1 MPAPVLFFISL
12 GMAVFFLAS
21 SPVQA
26 QDFVLPA
33 DLQAS
38 WCSTSWSVSGSTYTC
53 TGGSGKITFP
63 SDAIISSSNA
73 VVFVANAGF
82 ELNNARLGNESSRVS
97 LRAPNGGALV
107 RSAVGAEVSGFIE
120 TSGTVDLAGTKV
132 GEYIKSNG
140 KVTLVGGG
148 VAGNVESINSGVS
161 ATGGAVFGGEIKANG
176 DVNLVGGSVEKRV
189 TSTNN
194 KVITQGASLLG
205 GATAHSG
212 MSIKG
217 SGDTIIKGDFIF
229 TSLNAAYFE
238 GVKMISGSS
247 IGTAGTAYFKDSVIG
262 TLTNP
267 VDVRVNGSATVKLE
281 NSTIY
286 GMVHVPDYGQWSPLI
301 TGDSR
306 SHIYGECLRF
316 SGGARPLSDPARL
329 CDGSAVPPDPV
340 DPAECKVELHVEHMI
355 AGLQN
360 QGRVVVVDEPGCEK
374 PDSLDFIF
382 GYVSPEDPPEKASL
396 VLNGVDLLD
405 PNKPKV
411 SLDFSGGNEALLIVE
426 YNEAGRLW
434 LKIDAENQV
443 RKEFVSRPYG
453 LCLETD
459 LNHAEDLLF
468 QRKNGGEPI
477 HSAGDIF
484 ELRILAVAWR
494 DDAKGLNDVR
504 EADTIC
510 NNPPILNYRQYFDE
524 ETGERSIGLE
534 PILIEPDLEGGALEV
549 ALGRT
554 AHDHTDAGQMTLP
567 DQSISEVGIFMI
579 KAIPPEYL
587 GADMTHAISLSS
599 RIGRFVPAYLA
610 IEKSIDLEPS
620 CSKAEYSY
628 QGQPIFF
635 NESARLHVIGKN
647 RQGETTLN
655 YDRGEF
661 WQFGGLSKHKMFSAT
676 DIDALD
682 RKVRDGDI
690 ECQAADYRNCWAKRL
705 ADDSSLAALTDDVV
719 GDGQRSYSLN
729 GSVTYLRRAIELDKY
744 DAPFEAAVRLFID
757 REDLS
762 DQDDVTH
769 SLDGES
775 LSADYLSEPIQGSQ
789 VRLGRVRAENV
800 IASDIPAPP
809 RANLPL
815 WLEQWD
821 GNFFN
826 PEDDQGCTTFESN
839 PVESD
844 YKGNLKMVDVD
855 RQFSAEKEKQQEG
868 VGIQAITG
876 TENRFDGSA
885 LIEHIIKGPAG
896 TAPLWLCQSHESG
909 LGGICSYYKS
919 EDISRAMAQV
929 TFGIYQGPKPL
940 IFRRELYR
948 GMQ

>member
-1 MPAPVLFFISL
+1 
-12 GMAVFFLAS
+12 
-21 SPVQA
+21 
-26 QDFVLPA
+26 
-33 DLQAS
+33 
-38 WCSTSWSVSGSTYTC
+38 
-53 TGGSGKITFP
+53 
-63 SDAIISSSNA
+63 
-73 VVFVANAGF
+73 
-82 ELNNARLGNESSRVS
+82 
-97 LRAPNGGALV
+97 
-107 RSAVGAEVSGFIE
+107 
-120 TSGTVDLAGTKV
+120 
-132 GEYIKSNG
+132 
-140 KVTLVGGG
+140 
-148 VAGNVESINSGVS
+148 
-161 ATGGAVFGGEIKANG
+161 
-176 DVNLVGGSVEKRV
+176 
-189 TSTNN
+189 
-194 KVITQGASLLG
+194 
-205 GATAHSG
+205 
-212 MSIKG
+212 
-217 SGDTIIKGDFIF
+217 
-229 TSLNAAYFE
+229 
-238 GVKMISGSS
+238 
-247 IGTAGTAYFKDSVIG
+247 
-262 TLTNP
+262 
-267 VDVRVNGSATVKLE
+267 
-281 NSTIY
+281 
-286 GMVHVPDYGQWSPLI
+286 
-301 TGDSR
+301 
-306 SHIYGECLRF
+306 
-316 SGGARPLSDPARL
+316 
-329 CDGSAVPPDPV
+329 
-340 DPAECKVELHVEHMI
+340 
-355 AGLQN
+355 
-360 QGRVVVVDEPGCEK
+360 
-374 PDSLDFIF
+374 
-382 GYVSPEDPPEKASL
+382 
-396 VLNGVDLLD
+396 
-405 PNKPKV
+405 
-411 SLDFSGGNEALLIVE
+411 
-426 YNEAGRLW
+426 
-434 LKIDAENQV
+434 
-443 RKEFVSRPYG
+443 
-453 LCLETD
+453 
-459 LNHAEDLLF
+459 
-468 QRKNGGEPI
+468 
-477 HSAGDIF
+477 
-484 ELRILAVAWR
+484 
-494 DDAKGLNDVR
+494 
-504 EADTIC
+504 
-510 NNPPILNYRQYFDE
+510 
-524 ETGERSIGLE
+524 
-534 PILIEPDLEGGALEV
+534 
-549 ALGRT
+549 
-554 AHDHTDAGQMTLP
+554 
-567 DQSISEVGIFMI
+567 MI

-661 WQFGGLSKHKMFSAT
+661 WRFGGLSKHKMFSAT

-729 GSVTYLRRAIELDKY
+729 GSVTYLRRAIQLDKY

-826 PEDDQGCTTFESN
+826 PKDDQGCTTFESN
-839 PVESD
+839 PVDSD

-940 IFRRELYR
+940 IFRRERYR